1 MAEGGFDFENPT
13 FDKDD
18 YDDDI
23 DDILPMVPDE
33 TDQRIISNQS
43 GAIDDLRGELRK
55 SAVEAQKKRLVRTF
69 YDEIEKRYKMVTDK
83 IDYDQFK
90 ISDDGKTLFWI
101 VGDKEIRITAK
112 RGSAEFLSLGTL
124 ANEYN
129 RIVGKGGTLAVR
141 QYLNLPDYK
150 SKTQLSQEVRHAL
163 ESTRNDMPDL
173 ESSGGTEL
181 QDLTNTVIGTET
193 AVKSLETSL
202 TDWIHTD
209 TQTEGLTLRELQGL
223 DKALQRTRGEL
234 TNNLAKLTELDKDI
248 ARQKQK
254 LQEAEDD
261 EATEETTKR
270 DIRSRI
276 QNLEDERAARL
287 EAASANKEALRG
299 QINRIKETINK
310 VLKEDTTLRERLKT
324 LFKEQGITIVSIL
337 TAIGMIIG
345 VIVEAVIPTTGGT
358 GTTPPKPPSKEG
370 VKDWVKK
377 QLQNL
382 ARLLANL
389 AGKAAAA
396 LPGIIGSIV
405 SWLLSATAKVVNWF
419 GNNLW
424 ALVVLVVGLLYAAAK
439 EWINKSHK

>member
-1 MAEGGFDFENPT
+1 MAEGDEYENPT
-13 FDKDD
+13 FNEDD

-23 DDILPMVPDE
+23 DDRLPMVPNE
-33 TDQRIISNQS
+33 TDQRILLNQS

-55 SAVEAQKKRLVRTF
+55 SAVEAQKKRLVKTF
-69 YDEIEKRYKMVTDK
+69 YDEIGKRYEMAPGK
-83 IDYDQFK
+83 IDYHRFK
-90 ISDDGKTLFWI
+90 ISDNGKTLFWV

-112 RGSAEFLSLGTL
+112 QGSAEFLSLGTL

-129 RIVGKGGTLAVR
+129 RVAGHGGTLAVR
-141 QYLNLPDYK
+141 QYLNLPDYR
-150 SKTQLSQEVRHAL
+150 SKTQLSQQVRQAL

-173 ESSGGTEL
+173 EVSGTEL
-181 QDLTNTVIGTET
+181 QDLTNTVIDTET

-202 TDWIHTD
+202 TDWLHTD

-234 TNNLAKLTELDKDI
+234 TNNLSKLTELDKDI
-248 ARQKQK
+248 TRQKQK
-254 LQEAEDD
+254 LQEAED
-261 EATEETTKR
+261 ETSKR

-287 EAASANKEALRG
+287 EAASANKEELRG

-310 VLKEDTTLRERLKT
+310 VLKEDTTLRERPKT

-345 VIVEAVIPTTGGT
+345 VIVQAVIPATGG
-358 GTTPPKPPSKEG
+358 GTAPPKPPSKEG

-377 QLQNL
+377 QLHNL

-389 AGKAAAA
+389 AGKADAA
-396 LPGIIGSIV
+396 LPGVIGSIV
-405 SWLLSATAKVVNWF
+405 SWLLSATGIVVNWF
-419 GNNLW
+419 GNNL
-424 ALVVLVVGLLYAAAK
+424 
-439 EWINKSHK
+439 

>member
-1 MAEGGFDFENPT
+1 MTHG
-13 FDKDD
+13 
-18 YDDDI
+18 
-23 DDILPMVPDE
+23 
-33 TDQRIISNQS
+33 
-43 GAIDDLRGELRK
+43 
-55 SAVEAQKKRLVRTF
+55 
-69 YDEIEKRYKMVTDK
+69 K

-90 ISDDGKTLFWI
+90 ISDDGKTLFWV

-112 RGSAEFLSLGTL
+112 QGSAEFLSLATL
-124 ANEYN
+124 ANEYK
-129 RIVGKGGTLAVR
+129 RVAGRGGTLAVR
-141 QYLNLPDYK
+141 QYLNLLDYR
-150 SKTQLSQEVRHAL
+150 SKTQLSQQVRQAL

-173 ESSGGTEL
+173 EVSGTEL
-181 QDLTNTVIGTET
+181 QDLTNTVIDTET

-202 TDWIHTD
+202 TDWVHTD

-234 TNNLAKLTELDKDI
+234 TNNLSKLTELDKDI

-254 LQEAEDD
+254 LQVAED
-261 EATEETTKR
+261 ETSNR

-276 QNLEDERAARL
+276 QNLEDQRAARL
-287 EAASANKEALRG
+287 EVASANKEELRG
-299 QINRIKETINK
+299 QINRIKETLNK

-337 TAIGMIIG
+337 TAIGMITG
-345 VIVEAVIPTTGGT
+345 VIVEAVIPTTGG

-377 QLQNL
+377 QLHNL

-396 LPGIIGSIV
+396 LPGVIGSIV
-405 SWLLSATAKVVNWF
+405 SWLLSATGTVVNWF

-424 ALVVLVVGLLYAAAK
+424 ALVVLVAGLLYAAAK

>member
-1 MAEGGFDFENPT
+1 
-13 FDKDD
+13 
-18 YDDDI
+18 
-23 DDILPMVPDE
+23 
-33 TDQRIISNQS
+33 
-43 GAIDDLRGELRK
+43 
-55 SAVEAQKKRLVRTF
+55 
-69 YDEIEKRYKMVTDK
+69 
-83 IDYDQFK
+83 
-90 ISDDGKTLFWI
+90 
-101 VGDKEIRITAK
+101 
-112 RGSAEFLSLGTL
+112 
-124 ANEYN
+124 
-129 RIVGKGGTLAVR
+129 
-141 QYLNLPDYK
+141 
-150 SKTQLSQEVRHAL
+150 
-163 ESTRNDMPDL
+163 MPDL
-173 ESSGGTEL
+173 ESSSGTEL

-261 EATEETTKR
+261 EATDEITKR

-276 QNLEDERAARL
+276 NNLEDERDARL
-287 EAASANKEALRG
+287 EAASANKEELRG
-299 QINRIKETINK
+299 QINRIKETIDK

-324 LFKEQGITIVSIL
+324 LFKEQGITIISIL

-345 VIVEAVIPTTGGT
+345 DIVEAVIPTTGGT

-396 LPGIIGSIV
+396 LPGIIGFIV
-405 SWLLSATAKVVNWF
+405 SWLLSATGKVVNWF

-439 EWINKSHK
+439 EWIN

>member
-1 MAEGGFDFENPT
+1 MTPG
-13 FDKDD
+13 
-18 YDDDI
+18 
-23 DDILPMVPDE
+23 
-33 TDQRIISNQS
+33 
-43 GAIDDLRGELRK
+43 
-55 SAVEAQKKRLVRTF
+55 
-69 YDEIEKRYKMVTDK
+69 K

-90 ISDDGKTLFWI
+90 ISDDWKTLFWI

-112 RGSAEFLSLGTL
+112 KGSAEFLSLGTL

-129 RIVGKGGTLAVR
+129 RVAGCGGTLAVR
-141 QYLNLPDYK
+141 QYLNLPDYR
-150 SKTQLSQEVRHAL
+150 SKAQLSQQVRQSL

-173 ESSGGTEL
+173 EVSSTEM
-181 QDLTNTVIGTET
+181 QGLTTTVIDTDT
-193 AVKSLETSL
+193 AIKSLETSL
-202 TDWIHTD
+202 TDWVHTD
-209 TQTEGLTLRELQGL
+209 TQTEVLTLRKLQGL

-234 TNNLAKLTELDKDI
+234 TNNLAKLIELDKDI

-254 LQEAEDD
+254 LQEAED
-261 EATEETTKR
+261 ETSQR

-276 QNLEDERAARL
+276 KNLEDERAARL
-287 EAASANKEALRG
+287 ESASTNKEELRG

-310 VLKEDTTLRERLKT
+310 VLKKDTTLRERLKT

-345 VIVEAVIPTTGGT
+345 VIVEAVIPTTGG
-358 GTTPPKPPSKEG
+358 GTSPPKPPSKEG
-370 VKDWVKK
+370 VKYWVKK
-377 QLQNL
+377 QLHNL

-396 LPGIIGSIV
+396 LPGVIGSIV
-405 SWLLSATAKVVNWF
+405 SWLLSATGKVINWF

-424 ALVVLVVGLLYAAAK
+424 ALVVLVAGLLYAAAK

>member
-1 MAEGGFDFENPT
+1 MDEGGFDFENPT
-13 FDKDD
+13 FDEDN
-18 YDDDI
+18 YDEDI

-55 SAVEAQKKRLVRTF
+55 SAVEAQKKRLVRTV

-173 ESSGGTEL
+173 ESSSGTEL

-209 TQTEGLTLRELQGL
+209 TQAEGLTLRELQGL
-223 DKALQRTRGEL
+223 DKALQRTCGEL

-270 DIRSRI
+270 DIRPRI
-276 QNLEDERAARL
+276 KNLEDERDARL
-287 EAASANKEALRG
+287 EAASANKEELRG
-299 QINRIKETINK
+299 QINRIKETIDK

-337 TAIGMIIG
+337 TTIGMIIG

-370 VKDWVKK
+370 VKDWLKK

-382 ARLLANL
+382 AGLLANL

-405 SWLLSATAKVVNWF
+405 S
-419 GNNLW
+419 
-424 ALVVLVVGLLYAAAK
+424 
-439 EWINKSHK
+439 